1 MQRPITIAIA
11 VAIASLLVLMVWEVA
26 MDVTGKDAAV
36 ATGKAKSGYP
46 VTGNPYLPIHRLEPV
61 Y

>member
-1 MQRPITIAIA
+1 MT
-11 VAIASLLVLMVWEVA
+11 LWEVG
-26 MDVTGKDAAV
+26 MDIIGMDAVV

-46 VTGNPYLPIHRLEPV
+46 LTGNPIHRLEPV